1 MTDEVLAKQKKAKEI
16 RDRIEKLK
24 HLSDDHAVEARQAL
38 EEELAVLGDVMT
50 EESEVKND
58 DKHESPTT
66 TPITMDRISAK
77 EYRKVFVKYLLSCV
91 CWNALPV
98 LLIVLPLLL
107 ADSWSRS
114 LSAPRL
120 NIDAIIITV
129 FIGWIWLIVANIIL
143 FFREGLKGIKAWKQ
157 RINDLGWNGEA
168 IVFLSILFAILCFF
182 ASKIARVTNPSLAIV
197 IYLPCLLWLTIFQG
211 LSLFKKG
218 QPTPNKYGLPIN
230 DDNPTQ
236 KKGELLSKL
245 HNLLKSHKQELFAL
259 SLLVV
264 VFLVVRLFNWLPS
277 QMAKWELEEQGIMPN
292 NYGHA
297 LHVACAKNDVKTVSL
312 LITADAD
319 VNTND
324 KDGRTPLH
332 EASEEG
338 HTETVKLLIEKG
350 ADVNK
355 ADEYGETPLHRASL
369 YDHTEIVKLLI
380 AKGADVN
387 KADMDGRTPL
397 FWASRYGHT
406 EIVKLLIAAGADV
419 NKANKYGHTPLCWAS
434 RYGHTEIV
442 KLLIAAGADV
452 NKADM
457 DGETPLHGASEEGHT
472 EIVKLL
478 IEKGAEVNKADKY
491 GRTPLDEAASKGHT
505 EVVKLLIEKGA
516 DVNKADEYGETPL
529 FWATKN
535 GHTEIVELLRAAGA
549 KK

>member
-66 TPITMDRISAK
+66 APITMDRISAK
-77 EYRKVFVKYLLSCV
+77 EYRKVFVEYLLSCI
-91 CWNALPV
+91 CWNYLPV

-107 ADSWSRS
+107 ADSRSRS

-120 NIDAIIITV
+120 NIDAIIITM

-168 IVFLSILFAILCFF
+168 IVFLSILFAILCCF

-197 IYLPCLLWLTIFQG
+197 ILLPCVLWLTILQG

-218 QPTPNKYGLPIN
+218 QPIPNKYGLPIN

-236 KKGELLSKL
+236 KKGALLSKL
-245 HNLLKSHKQELFAL
+245 HNLLKSHKQKLFAL
-259 SLLVV
+259 SLLVA

-332 EASEEG
+332 EAAING
-338 HTETVKLLIEKG
+338 HTVAVKLLIEKG

-355 ADEYGETPLHRASL
+355 ADEDGKTPLYKAFEKGHTEIAKLLIAAGADVNKANKNGITPLHRASL

-387 KADMDGRTPL
+387 KADMDGETPL
-397 FWASRYGHT
+397 HTAS
-406 EIVKLLIAAGADV
+406 
-419 NKANKYGHTPLCWAS
+419 LCV
-434 RYGHTEIV
+434 HTEIV

-452 NKADM
+452 NKADKK
-457 DGETPLHGASEEGHT
+457 GITPLHWASQRGHT
-472 EIVKLL
+472 EI
-478 IEKGAEVNKADKY
+478 I
-491 GRTPLDEAASKGHT
+491 
-505 EVVKLLIEKGA
+505 KLLIEKGA
-516 DVNKADEYGETPL
+516 DVNKADKYGITPL
-529 FWATKN
+529 YRAAKN
-535 GHTEIVELLRAAGA
+535 GHTEIVKLLIAAGA